1 VIIAK
6 NVRNLRRSILGATDK
21 FAANASEFYGK
32 QNAIKHK
39 FLAKSAFG

>member
-21 FAANASEFYGK
+21 FCGK
-32 QNAIKHK
+32 CERALRQTKCY
-39 FLAKSAFG
+39 

>member
-21 FAANASEFYGK
+21 FAADK
-32 QNAIKHK
+32 NAIKHK
-39 FLAKSAFG
+39 FPAKNAFS